1 MTQTPSPEP
10 SDRLDR
16 IERNLEVLT
25 GQVSQLT
32 QDVDKLRTD
41 LAAESKKWDDR
52 FFQLSRDTLNFSRNV
67 IVTAGIVAV
76 LVPALREAI
85 VALVETFKSQ

>member
-1 MTQTPSPEP
+1 M
-10 SDRLDR
+10 DRLDR
-16 IERNLEVLT
+16 IERNLETLT
-25 GQVSQLT
+25 EQVSRVSERVDRVSE
-32 QDVDKLRTD
+32 DVDKLRVD

-76 LVPALREAI
+76 LVPALWEAI
-85 VALVETFKSQ
+85 VVLVETFKQQ